1 VIGGEVAA
9 LADGRIRY
17 TPRLAEDPEKGLRR
31 NQNQPGQ
38 SMSGM

>member
-1 VIGGEVAA
+1 VAT
-9 LADGRIRY
+9 GRIRY
-17 TPRLAEDPEKGLRR
+17 TRRLADDPEKGQRR